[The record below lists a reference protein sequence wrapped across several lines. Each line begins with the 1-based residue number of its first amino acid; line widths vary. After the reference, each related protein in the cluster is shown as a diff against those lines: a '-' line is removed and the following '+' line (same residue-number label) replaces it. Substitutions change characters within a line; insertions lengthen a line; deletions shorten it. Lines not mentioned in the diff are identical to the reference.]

1 VLLRAWCATGL
12 WRTSTL
18 VLVGGGAERPAAEEE
33 HMREAL
39 RSLVAGRPE
48 AARRLAVRPA
58 LPNEAV
64 RRLEHALGDP
74 AQGLRAWCVCPSA
87 KEEFGLAVLEAM
99 EAGLPAAGPR
109 RGGVAHY
116 LRDGVNGVL
125 LDTASAATLAED
137 LERLV
142 ALPEPQRSRL
152 ARAGRDTA
160 NARFPVSGMAE
171 ALAEV
176 YRETGTAGTAGTA
189 GTRVPSPA

>member
-48 AARRLAVRPA
+48 AARRLAVR
-58 LPNEAV
+58 
-64 RRLEHALGDP
+64 HALGDP

-176 YRETGTAGTAGTA
+176 YRETGTAGTAGT
-189 GTRVPSPA
+189 RVPSPA

>member
-1 VLLRAWCATGL
+1 
-12 WRTSTL
+12 
-18 VLVGGGAERPAAEEE
+18 
-33 HMREAL
+33 
-39 RSLVAGRPE
+39 
-48 AARRLAVRPA
+48 
-58 LPNEAV
+58 
-64 RRLEHALGDP
+64 
-74 AQGLRAWCVCPSA
+74 VCPSA

-152 ARAGRDTA
+152 ARAGRDTV
-160 NARFPVSGMAE
+160 NARFPVSGM
-171 ALAEV
+171 AEV
-176 YRETGTAGTAGTA
+176 YRETGTAGT
-189 GTRVPSPA
+189 RVPSPA